1 MKTKLKKPRHSGHK
15 VSSYFMQD
23 ICVCISVVPAAPC
36 NLKTAFT
43 TPPSISL
50 HHWHFDIANY
60 SMAGDTAEKG
70 LLTLVT

>member
-1 MKTKLKKPRHSGHK
+1 
-15 VSSYFMQD
+15 MQD